1 MRKCFLAWPRSQS
14 AVSEILVRWWNFQLL
29 WIYFF
34 VGERLGL
41 WQDLVEI
48 IFLFSRSGPYLV
60 FECNFR
66 FLQMPY
72 FERQVIDNLGLKCPA
87 SSCKQVPFAAGAQ
100 GKPMH
105 CRAMVWVENLTFSQN
120 IYQQDA
126 SSLQESMQQQQLWCY
141 FIFKFN
147 LEEGFLPAKIFWGL
161 LTQRFSYCF
170 KIYYCL
176 WGFYMCKSLLF
187 L

>member
-1 MRKCFLAWPRSQS
+1 MSCLLILRQKNNFLRFLINRSVAELLLDCIKWLRNIFCTFTVGKNYLTQLGKCIHLRKCFLAWPRSRS
-14 AVSEILVRWWNFQLL
+14 AVGKILVRQWNFQLL

-34 VGERLGL
+34 VDERLGL

-48 IFLFSRSGPYLV
+48 IFLFRWSVPYLG

-72 FERQVIDNLGLKCPA
+72 FGCQLTDNLGLKHPA

-100 GKPMH
+100 GKPIH

-120 IYQQDA
+120 IYQ
-126 SSLQESMQQQQLWCY
+126 
-141 FIFKFN
+141 
-147 LEEGFLPAKIFWGL
+147 
-161 LTQRFSYCF
+161 
-170 KIYYCL
+170 
-176 WGFYMCKSLLF
+176 
-187 L
+187 